1 MRIVVTDSIELM
13 DEESLLFRLPTSTG
27 RLSLSNL
34 RIWHSSDSEFTSIR
48 LEDVGSV
55 AVVQLTYR
63 WLLWTTAVC
72 VVLAAALV
80 WGTQGIELVGIE
92 TYRKIAS
99 LLLFV
104 SAVQVMVYGLKRFTQ
119 VLVGSHSAK
128 IEVRVRSMARKEI
141 LQFVRQMENAKSV
154 RYRQAGPV
162 AQPRSA

>member
-1 MRIVVTDSIELM
+1 M
-13 DEESLLFRLPTSTG
+13 DGENLLFRLPTASG

-55 AVVQLTYR
+55 AVVQLTHR
-63 WLLWTTAVC
+63 WLLWTTGLC
-72 VVLAAALV
+72 ILLASGLV
-80 WGTQGIELVGIE
+80 WVATQGTELVGVE

-104 SAVQVMVYGLKRFTQ
+104 SAVQVMIYGMKRFTQ